1 MSEITKGSRSKEPN
15 NVKKSYFY
23 SLKIEM
29 EIKASN

>member
-1 MSEITKGSRSKEPN
+1 MSEITRGSKSKKPN
-15 NVKKSYFY
+15 NLKKSYFY